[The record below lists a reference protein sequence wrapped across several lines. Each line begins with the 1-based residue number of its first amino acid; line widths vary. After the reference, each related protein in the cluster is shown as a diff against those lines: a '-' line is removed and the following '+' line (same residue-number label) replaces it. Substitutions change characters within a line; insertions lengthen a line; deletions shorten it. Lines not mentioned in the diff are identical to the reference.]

1 MEKLVLQAKKRTV
14 IGKQVKQLRRQGLL
28 PAVVYG
34 NNMEPVNITLD
45 AHTAGLSIPRL
56 TSSSI
61 VTIELDG
68 KQIPALVRE
77 KQKNYVKGVYTHIDF
92 LAVSL
97 TEKLRTY
104 VSLHFHGTAPAV
116 KDFQAAIVTSMEEI
130 EVEALPADLPER
142 IEVDLSGLAKV
153 GDAIHVRD
161 LVIPAKVEVLSDG
174 NEIVV
179 VATATKEEALDEAG
193 AEAAEPELSVERG
206 KKEEEK

>member
-1 MEKLVLQAKKRTV
+1 MEKVVLQAKKRT
-14 IGKQVKQLRRQGLL
+14 ITGKQVAQLRRQGLL

-34 NNMEPVNITLD
+34 HNFEPVIITLD
-45 AHTAGLSIPRL
+45 AHFAGLTIPRL

-61 VTIELDG
+61 VTIDLDG
-68 KQIPALVRE
+68 TQIPALVRE
-77 KQKNYVKGVYTHIDF
+77 KQKNYVKGVLIHIDF
-92 LAVSL
+92 QAVSL

-142 IEVDLSGLAKV
+142 IDIDLKVLAKL
-153 GDAIHVRD
+153 GDSIHVRD
-161 LVIPAKVEVLSDG
+161 LVIPSGVEVLSDP
-174 NEIVV
+174 NDIVV

-193 AEAAEPELSVERG
+193 SESAEPEISVERG
-206 KKEEEK
+206 KKDEEK